1 MKLMNY
7 LMVAGAAGLVF
18 GAVAPQKA
26 AADDYYR
33 TYSYTRTITTPDMP
47 AVVEERVLTSPVVIE
62 RSVQQPIMVEK
73 VIEKPVTV
81 ERVIE
86 KPVTVEKVLP
96 AERVIASPVI
106 IHEHGTHHLLN
117 FSLF

>member
-7 LMVAGAAGLVF
+7 LIVAGAVGLIY
-18 GAVAPQKA
+18 GALAPQKA

-33 TYSYTRTITTPDMP
+33 TYSYTRTVTTPDMP
-47 AVVEERVLTSPVVIE
+47 AIFEDRVLTSPVVIERSITSPVVIE
-62 RSVQQPIMVEK
+62 RSVQQPIM
-73 VIEKPVTV
+73 IEK
-81 ERVIE
+81 VIE

-96 AERVIASPVI
+96 AERVIESPVI
-106 IHEHGTHHLLN
+106 IHERGVHHLLN

>member
-7 LMVAGAAGLVF
+7 LMVAGAVGLLF

-26 AADDYYR
+26 AADDYFR
-33 TYSYTRTITTPDMP
+33 TYSYTRTVTTPDMP
-47 AVVEERVLTSPVVIE
+47 AVIEDRVMTSPVVIE

-73 VIEKPVTV
+73 VIERPVTV

-86 KPVTVEKVLP
+86 RPVTVEKILP
-96 AERVIASPVI
+96 AERVIESPVI
-106 IHEHGTHHLLN
+106 IHERGVHHLLN